1 MESIGLWSSV
11 FMCGICGVIG
21 LPPTRGRAATERMA
35 RAMVHRGPDDEGF
48 AEMPLTGDPTGPV
61 AAFGFRRLAILDLS
75 PAGHQPMVNPATG
88 DVIVF
93 NGEIYNFADLR
104 AKLQAKG
111 HVFRST
117 GDTEVLLHALS
128 EWGEGAL
135 DELDGMFGLAF
146 YQASTRRVL
155 LARGPLGIK
164 PLYLARVRDAVVF
177 ASEVRAVLASGLVPN
192 DLDPAGIASFFA
204 YGAPQD
210 PLTVHRFV
218 RSLPAGSLQWIGL
231 DDLRGE
237 PGASRRYWRFP
248 QIDPTLASVATAP
261 AATLD
266 LMSRSVRGQ
275 CVADVPLGVFLSACI
290 DSAAIAALAQP
301 QHGAVHTFSVGFET
315 EGAEDETEGAAQ
327 TAMMLGTRHFQTIVD
342 DEWAVAQFT
351 EWLRSSDRPSIDGL
365 NTFIVSGAARDR
377 GITVALSGL
386 GADELFGGYSIFE
399 RAAKLRRWMRPL
411 AWVPRWA
418 RRAAAAA
425 AFAPLPAMKRAKAI
439 EMVARGASPADL
451 AIFARRLYLDD
462 RMARLGFAAPAL
474 GLTADW
480 LPPEACGA
488 FEPGGDPFH
497 DVSQAE
503 MSLYMGNT
511 LLRDS
516 DVNSMAH
523 SLELRVPFLGR
534 ELVNYVCSLPGVVR
548 APPGSRPKHLLREA
562 IRGSLPR
569 QVFDRPKTGFTLPVD
584 VWMKGG
590 IHDACEAAV
599 ESLAAC
605 PLFEAQA
612 VRQTWRD
619 FQNPRIESHWSR
631 RIALVVLGS
640 YLAGAAKASTA
651 ST

>member
-1 MESIGLWSSV
+1 
-11 FMCGICGVIG
+11 MCGICGVIG
-21 LPPTRGRAATERMA
+21 VPAEQGRAAAERMA
-35 RAMVHRGPDDEGF
+35 RAMIHRGPDDDGF
-48 AEMPLTGDPTGPV
+48 AEMPLTGDPAGPV

-88 DVIVF
+88 DVLVF
-93 NGEIYNFADLR
+93 NGEVYNFADLR
-104 AKLQAKG
+104 ARLQAKG
-111 HVFRST
+111 HAFRST
-117 GDTEVLLHALS
+117 GDSEVLLHALS
-128 EWGEGAL
+128 EWGEAAL
-135 DELDGMFGLAF
+135 DELDGMFAFAF
-146 YQASTRRVL
+146 YHAATRRVL

-164 PLYLARVRDAVVF
+164 PLYVARVRDAVVF
-177 ASEVRAVLASGLVPN
+177 ASEVRAVLASGLVPD
-192 DLDPAGIASFFA
+192 DLDPAGIATFFA

-218 RSLPAGSLQWIGL
+218 KSLPAGALEWIGL

-237 PGASRRYWRFP
+237 SAPSRRYWRFP
-248 QIDPTLASVATAP
+248 EVDPTLTSVAAAP
-261 AATLD
+261 AATFD
-266 LMSRSVRGQ
+266 LLSSSIKRQ
-275 CVADVPLGVFLSACI
+275 CLADVPLGVFLSAGI

-301 QHGAVHTFSVGFET
+301 QHGAVQTFSVGFEVRG
-315 EGAEDETEGAAQ
+315 EEDETAAAAQ
-327 TAMMLGTRHFQTIVD
+327 TANMLGTRHFQTIVD
-342 DEWAVAQFT
+342 DDWAASQFT
-351 EWLRSSDRPSIDGL
+351 EWLRSADRPSIDGL

-386 GADELFGGYSIFE
+386 GADELFGGYAIFE
-399 RAAKLRRWMRPL
+399 RAAKLRRLMRPL

-418 RRAAAAA
+418 KRAAAAV
-425 AFAPLPAMKRAKAI
+425 AFAPLPVMKRAKAV
-439 EMVARGASPADL
+439 EMVARGASPAEL
-451 AIFARRLYLDD
+451 AIFSRRLYLDD

-474 GLTADW
+474 GLSADW

-548 APPGSRPKHLLREA
+548 APPASRPKHLLREA

-584 VWMKGG
+584 IWMRGG
-590 IHDACEAAV
+590 IHDTCEAAV

-605 PLFEAQA
+605 PLFEAAA
-612 VRQTWRD
+612 VRKVWRD
-619 FQNPRIESHWSR
+619 LHDPRIENHWSR

-640 YLAGAAKASTA
+640 YLAGAARAPTTSI
-651 ST
+651 